1 MLMLCVERRLR
12 AQVLGQAVISFL
24 FIYAYAECLYK
35 FEKLIKYINMQIQ
48 LFKAMYL
55 YSLT

>member
-1 MLMLCVERRLR
+1 MLCVERRLR